1 MGQNRS
7 FWGLTNPINPNGK
20 PKQPEE
26 KGLSRRHQR
35 VADFAARGF
44 STNRIAE
51 ETGLTAKRIREI
63 LRNEVVIKEIGRITY
78 EIFSE
83 GDRHL
88 ASLYQKALTK
98 LDEHLD
104 SPNLEIQDKAIEKVL
119 RFFQPKG
126 EGKGTPL
133 INQFFTGLQKGNEDL
148 GRRLDEIVIQKRIER
163 GLPPYPDDNDL

>member
-1 MGQNRS
+1 MEMGQNRPFS
-7 FWGLTNPINPNGK
+7 ALTKPIIPNGNG
-20 PKQPEE
+20 KQPKE

-35 VADFAARGF
+35 VADLAARGF

-51 ETGLTAKRIREI
+51 ETGLTAKGVREI
-63 LRNEVVIKEIGRITY
+63 LRNEVVIKEIGRITS

-104 SPNLEIQDKAIEKVL
+104 SQNLEIQGKAIEKVL
-119 RFFQPKG
+119 KFFQPKDV
-126 EGKGTPL
+126 ERRPL
-133 INQFFTGLQKGNEDL
+133 VAQFFGGEADRELKSLNQ
-148 GRRLDEIVIQKRIER
+148 VIIEERKRR
-163 GLPPYPDDNDL
+163 GLPPLGEEDD